1 VGRRVQAATGWSL
14 NPAVDTSGG
23 VRIDKWLWAARF
35 YKTRGLAADAVAG
48 GKVEVN
54 GQKPKPAKAVH
65 PGDVVRVRMGPYEH
79 LVTVKAL
86 SERRGPAAEAAKLYE
101 EDAAA
106 KARREKLA
114 EQHRIAATA
123 FAHGEGKP
131 SRQEREAVRKLKGK
145 D

>member
-1 VGRRVQAATGWSL
+1 MDAT
-14 NPAVDTSGG
+14 DG

-35 YKTRGLAADAVAG
+35 FKTRGLAADAVAG

-54 GQKPKPAKAVH
+54 GQKPKPAKTVH
-65 PGDVVRVRMGPYEH
+65 PGDVVRIRLGPYEH
-79 LVTVKAL
+79 LVTVKAVA
-86 SERRGPAAEAAKLYE
+86 ERRGPAAEAARLYA
-101 EDAAA
+101 EDPAAR
-106 KARREKLA
+106 ARREQLA
-114 EQHRIAATA
+114 EQHRIASTA

>member
-1 VGRRVQAATGWSL
+1 MVEGRGTPPFGGAAD
-14 NPAVDTSGG
+14 AV
-23 VRIDKWLWAARF
+23 RLDKWLWAARF
-35 YKTRGLAADAVAG
+35 FKTRGLAADAVTG

-54 GQKPKPAKAVH
+54 GQKPKPAKTVH
-65 PGDVVRVRMGPYEH
+65 PGDVVRIRLGPYEH

-86 SERRGPAAEAAKLYE
+86 SERRGPAAAAAKLYE
-101 EDAAA
+101 EDPASR
-106 KARREKLA
+106 ARRERLA

-131 SRQEREAVRKLKGK
+131 SRQEREVVRRLKGK

>member
-1 VGRRVQAATGWSL
+1 MRDEASA
-14 NPAVDTSGG
+14 

-35 YKTRGLAADAVAG
+35 FKTRGLAADAVDG

-54 GQKPKPAKAVH
+54 GQQPKPSKTVAPA
-65 PGDVVRVRMGPYEH
+65 DRVRVRLGPYEH
-79 LVTVKAL
+79 LLTVRAV
-86 SERRGPAAEAAKLYE
+86 SERRGPAKEAAKLYE
-101 EDAAA
+101 EDPAGR
-106 KARREKLA
+106 ARRERLA

-131 SRQEREAVRKLKGK
+131 SRQERDAVRRLKGK